1 MEQKMM
7 RGKKEDEKRVKSVK
21 RMELSVSLL
30 LLLMFPDAT
39 AAAAAETASSRY
51 RMSHTQRDTRVS
63 RFLANDCDSPSTH
76 YLTPFLKG
84 SAARLANP
92 RRQLPLSV
100 SCLLEVFLAREVS
113 CLLAALVSFPLALCL
128 DLLSYR
134 DSSLSSKVEV
144 IGANI

>member
-51 RMSHTQRDTRVS
+51 RMSHTQRHAQDTCRKRGHAYPVS
-63 RFLANDCDSPSTH
+63 
-76 YLTPFLKG
+76 
-84 SAARLANP
+84 
-92 RRQLPLSV
+92 
-100 SCLLEVFLAREVS
+100 
-113 CLLAALVSFPLALCL
+113 
-128 DLLSYR
+128 
-134 DSSLSSKVEV
+134 
-144 IGANI
+144 